1 MYARVLNA
9 EEKRSITQMHKAIEK
24 PGFKLSDK
32 AKQKLMGVLAVVSS
46 IAALAFFK
54 ADASVAYAFIMMPL
68 GASLIFTKEKV
79 IW

>member
-9 EEKRSITQMHKAIEK
+9 EEKRSITQIHKAIKK

-32 AKQKLMGVLAVVSS
+32 AKQKLMGVFAIVSS
-46 IAALAFFK
+46 IAALALIK
-54 ADASVAYAFIMMPL
+54 SDAALAYAFLMIPMGL
-68 GASLIFTKEKV
+68 VLICTKEKV

>member
-1 MYARVLNA
+1 MYAKAISA
-9 EEKRSITQMHKAIEK
+9 EEKRNITQIHKAIEN

-32 AKQKLMGVLAVVSS
+32 AKQKLMGVFAIASS

-54 ADASVAYAFIMMPL
+54 ADASVAYAFIMIPL

>member
-9 EEKRSITQMHKAIEK
+9 EEKRSITQMNKAIEK

-32 AKQKLMGVLAVVSS
+32 AKQKLIGAFAVVSS

-54 ADASVAYAFIMMPL
+54 VDASVAYAFIMIPL
-68 GASLIFTKEKV
+68 GVSLIFTKEKV

>member
-9 EEKRSITQMHKAIEK
+9 EEKRSITQIHKAIEK
-24 PGFKLSDK
+24 PEFKLSDK
-32 AKQKLMGVLAVVSS
+32 AKQKLMGVFAIASS

-54 ADASVAYAFIMMPL
+54 TDASVAYAFIMIPL

>member
-1 MYARVLNA
+1 MYARALNA
-9 EEKRSITQMHKAIEK
+9 EEKRSITQIHKAIEK
-24 PGFKLSDK
+24 PGFKLSNK
-32 AKQKLMGVLAVVSS
+32 AKQKLIGALAVASS

-54 ADASVAYAFIMMPL
+54 TDASVAYAFIMIPL

>member
-32 AKQKLMGVLAVVSS
+32 AKQKLIGAFAIVSS
-46 IAALAFFK
+46 IAVLAFFK
-54 ADASVAYAFIMMPL
+54 TDASVAYAFIMIPL

>member
-9 EEKRSITQMHKAIEK
+9 EEKRSITQIHKAIKK

-32 AKQKLMGVLAVVSS
+32 AKQKLIGAFAIVSS

-54 ADASVAYAFIMMPL
+54 ADASVAYAFIMIPI

>member
-1 MYARVLNA
+1 MYARVLNT
-9 EEKRSITQMHKAIEK
+9 EEKRSINQIHKAIKK

-32 AKQKLMGVLAVVSS
+32 AKQKLIGIFAIVSS
-46 IAALAFFK
+46 IVALALFK

>member
-1 MYARVLNA
+1 MYARILNA

-32 AKQKLMGVLAVVSS
+32 AKQKLLGLFAIASS
-46 IAALAFFK
+46 IATLAFFK
-54 ADASVAYAFIMMPL
+54 ADASVAYAFIMIPI

>member
-9 EEKRSITQMHKAIEK
+9 EEKRSITQIHKAIEK

-32 AKQKLMGVLAVVSS
+32 AKQKLIGAFAVVSS

-54 ADASVAYAFIMMPL
+54 ADASVAYAFIMIPI

>member
-9 EEKRSITQMHKAIEK
+9 EEKRSITQIHKTIEK

-32 AKQKLMGVLAVVSS
+32 AKQKLMGVFAIASS
-46 IAALAFFK
+46 IAALALIK
-54 ADASVAYAFIMMPL
+54 SDAALAYAFLMIPM
-68 GASLIFTKEKV
+68 GLILIGTKEKV